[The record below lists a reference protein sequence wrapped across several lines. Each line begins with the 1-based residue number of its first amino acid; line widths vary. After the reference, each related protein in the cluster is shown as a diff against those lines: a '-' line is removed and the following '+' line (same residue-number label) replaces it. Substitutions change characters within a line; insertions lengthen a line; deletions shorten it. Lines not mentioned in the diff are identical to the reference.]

1 MIAIR
6 NIEVGSVTSE
16 GQERSL
22 QPVMATG
29 WEAEGEAAAR
39 ARVASGTADAAC
51 GLRQSSR
58 RRTCCEKRRD
68 AAPAPAP
75 RTARQ
80 TPEEAPVSPCPRD
93 STRGTVEP
101 HLPPPNA
108 RRPAD
113 CPESSCSIE
122 VIATT

>member
-1 MIAIR
+1 M
-6 NIEVGSVTSE
+6 GPVTSE

-22 QPVMATG
+22 QLVMATG

-51 GLRQSSR
+51 GLRQCSR

-68 AAPAPAP
+68 AAPAPAQ

-80 TPEEAPVSPCPRD
+80 TPEAPVSLCPRD
-93 STRGTVEP
+93 STHGIVEP
-101 HLPPPNA
+101 RLPPPNA

-113 CPESSCSIE
+113 CPEWSYSIE